1 MKLPRDDAIHT
12 YVPLFTGTIRA
23 NNLTRHLLYKLIKYT
38 LHQELTS
45 EWNSPT
51 TLDSFDFEIANDVE
65 ILHKKNVVIDHTFEE
80 YENLSYVVF
89 PVRISHLSI
98 VLFCKSKYSSDIF

>member
-1 MKLPRDDAIHT
+1 MEEISAGSLTQEIDDLIKRALSIFLLKNITAPSLCSHFANQ
-12 YVPLFTGTIRA
+12 PSSKKRAFNQQEIEILSRGTIRA

-65 ILHKKNVVIDHTFEE
+65 ILQ
-80 YENLSYVVF
+80 
-89 PVRISHLSI
+89 
-98 VLFCKSKYSSDIF
+98 